1 MAGWVRV
8 VAWRDAKW
16 DVRKEP
22 MEPRTRERFF
32 SDILHPVT
40 EVGQRTAFSIRQP
53 SPNAPRGE
61 GLGLSGVMDLR
72 GEMMP

>member
-1 MAGWVRV
+1 
-8 VAWRDAKW
+8 
-16 DVRKEP
+16 

-40 EVGQRTAFSIRQP
+40 EVGQRTTFSIRQP